1 MNDTAPRFGATA
13 RGALLVAFIAWA
25 LAAMD
30 QSLFGYAVPGVMKD
44 FGIGIEAVGLLVSV
58 SFVFGM
64 IAPIFIG
71 VLADRFGPRLLLAF
85 CLGMSSLLVFAQG
98 LATSLLVF
106 SLLRVLSY
114 GLSGAL
120 SPITSAMVANTA
132 PPARRALYI
141 AIGQSAY
148 PFGWF
153 IAAVAVV
160 PLAGDHDWRAPFY
173 VALAVVPVAL
183 WLYWLMP
190 AGPAVPPA
198 AVQASA
204 ASPASPLRELFAPE
218 NRRNTLLACLV
229 FFLYGGAVGGL
240 IFYLPTY
247 FHEERGYPPSVASIV
262 TGGTYGI
269 AWIGYIAAAVV
280 SQSRLG
286 SRRTTIV
293 WSATGALLLLGCFWL
308 PPVAARDIAAFGLA
322 AVFFF
327 GTSSILTTYLLEVT
341 EPRLRNTAVA
351 VCGTAS
357 LTLGYIV
364 FPIAVASA
372 VAAIGWTLALSMIVV
387 PATLAASLVLVL
399 LPEAPTQK
407 QGH

>member
-1 MNDTAPRFGATA
+1 MNVSSPRFGATA
-13 RGALLVAFIAWA
+13 RGALFVAFVAWA

-30 QSLFGYAVPGVMKD
+30 QSLFGYAVPGVMQE

-64 IAPIFIG
+64 VAPIFIG

-85 CLGMSSLLVFAQG
+85 CLGVSSLLVFAQG

-132 PPARRALYI
+132 PPGRRALYI
-141 AIGQSAY
+141 AIGQAAY

-160 PLAGDHDWRAPFY
+160 PLAGDDNWRAPFY
-173 VALAVVPVAL
+173 VALAVVPVAM

-190 AGPAVPPA
+190 AGPAVQPA
-198 AVQASA
+198 AVVEAS
-204 ASPASPLRELFAPE
+204 SASPLRELFSPD
-218 NRRNTLLACLV
+218 NRRNTLLSCLV

-247 FHEERGYPPSVASIV
+247 FQEARGYPATVASIV

-286 SRRTTIV
+286 SRRTTIL
-293 WSATGALLLLGCFWL
+293 WSAMGALLLLGCFWL
-308 PPVAARDIAAFGLA
+308 PPVAARDVAAFGLA

-341 EPRLRNTAVA
+341 EPRLRNTAMA

-372 VAAIGWTLALSMIVV
+372 VATIGWTLALSTIVV

-399 LPEAPTQK
+399 LPEASTRKPAR
-407 QGH
+407 

>member
-1 MNDTAPRFGATA
+1 MSNSSPRFGATA
-13 RGALLVAFIAWA
+13 RGALFVAFVAWA

-30 QSLFGYAVPGVMKD
+30 QSLFGYAVPGVMQD

-64 IAPIFIG
+64 VAPIFIG

-85 CLGMSSLLVFAQG
+85 CLGVSSLLVFAQG

-132 PPARRALYI
+132 PPKRRALYI

-160 PLAGDHDWRAPFY
+160 PLAGDDNWRAPFY
-173 VALAVVPVAL
+173 VALAVVPVAM

-190 AGPAVPPA
+190 AGAAMPVARVAEAAPA
-198 AVQASA
+198 S
-204 ASPASPLRELFAPE
+204 SPLRELFAPA
-218 NRRNTLLACLV
+218 NRRNTLLSCLV

-247 FHEERGYPPSVASIV
+247 FQEERGYPPTVASIV

-286 SRRTTIV
+286 SRRTTIL
-293 WSATGALLLLGCFWL
+293 WSAMGALLLLGCFWL

-364 FPIAVASA
+364 FPMAVASA
-372 VAAIGWTLALSMIVV
+372 VAAIGWTLALSTIVV

-399 LPEAPTQK
+399 LPEASPAQA
-407 QGH
+407 GR